1 MIIITVLITSIS
13 ILLKNISE
21 SLYLKN
27 YCVISFFSKITVADL
42 IADLLIVKIQVWNKL
57 IVIEAKNR
65 QKKVRKQRR
74 KTEKLTAKSKNI
86 RNKGLSEIFSIN

>member
-1 MIIITVLITSIS
+1 M
-13 ILLKNISE
+13 LLKNISE